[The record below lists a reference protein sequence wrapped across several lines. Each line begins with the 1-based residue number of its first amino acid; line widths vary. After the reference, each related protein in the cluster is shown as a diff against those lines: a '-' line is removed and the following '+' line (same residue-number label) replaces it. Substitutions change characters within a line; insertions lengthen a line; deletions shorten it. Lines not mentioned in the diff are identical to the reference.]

1 MSIYSIKN
9 LTFKYPLK
17 EENALK
23 EINLEIKKGE
33 FVLICGKSGCGKSTL
48 LRHLKTVLT
57 PHGERSGEIRFNST
71 LLQEVNDRD
80 QASKIGYVLQN
91 PDNQIVTDKV
101 WHELAFGLES
111 LGYDSST
118 IRLRVSEMASFFGI
132 QSWFMKSVT
141 ELSGGQKQLLNLA
154 SIMVMH
160 PEVLILDEPTSQ
172 LDPIAS
178 NEFLQI
184 LKKINEDLG
193 ITIII
198 SEHNLEDVY
207 KMADKVIVMDKGSVI
222 INDEPREVGRKL
234 KSLNHDMFLSMPT
247 AMKIAAN
254 TSCLI
259 DIPITVKEGRQWI
272 EDIFEDTSIEHNSI
286 NIKDDENNK
295 KDIVIS
301 VKNAYFRY
309 ERNLPDTIKNLS
321 IDIKEGEFYCILGG
335 NGTGKTTTLSLISG
349 INKAHRGS
357 VEIFG
362 KDIRKY
368 SKKELFD
375 KNIILLPQNPQSLF
389 VKKTVELDLYEML
402 SSSKLNKEQKKSKIE
417 HISKLVEIE
426 ELLQMHPYDLS
437 GGEQQR
443 AALAKV
449 LLLEP
454 KILLLDEPTKGI
466 DISFKDKFAKIIKKL
481 LSENITVVMVSHDI
495 EFCAKYA
502 DECTL
507 FFNGNIVTKGKPNK
521 FFSGNSF
528 YTTIANRISRG
539 YFENAVTCE
548 DVIELCNM
556 NLLKNVN

>member
-17 EENALK
+17 EEEALK
-23 EINLEIKKGE
+23 EINLDIKKGE

-57 PHGERSGEIRFNST
+57 PHGERIGEIRFNSS

-91 PDNQIVTDKV
+91 PDNQMVTDKV

-160 PEVLILDEPTSQ
+160 PDVLILDEPTSQ

-198 SEHNLEDVY
+198 SEHNLEDIY

-272 EDIFEDTSIEHNSI
+272 GNIFEDINIEHNSI
-286 NIKDDENNK
+286 NVKDNENNK
-295 KDIVIS
+295 KDTVIS

-349 INKAHRGS
+349 INKVHRGS

-389 VKKTVELDLYEML
+389 IKKTVELDLYEML
-402 SSSKLNKEQKKSKIE
+402 SNSKLNKEEKKKRIE
-417 HISKLVEIE
+417 YISKLVEIE
-426 ELLQMHPYDLS
+426 DLLQMHPYDLS

-507 FFNGNIVTKGKPNK
+507 FFNGNIVTKDKPNK

-528 YTTIANRISRG
+528 YTTVANRISRG